1 MKHLTLSAIKAD
13 VGSIGGHTAPSS
25 AMLEVAE
32 KTLAAAKKKQTLAD
46 YRVWYTGDDIA
57 LFMTH
62 IHGAAA
68 NDVHKI
74 AWDALKAATA
84 VAKNENNYG
93 AGQDILKDAFTGNV
107 HGAGPGVAEVEIGAV
122 RPGESFIVFT
132 CDKTEPGAFN
142 LPLYLAF
149 ADPMNTGG
157 LLLKKEISEGFIFR
171 IMDVAHA
178 KAERTIELAAPDELY
193 EIAALLRDNHRFVVH
208 SIRSRLD
215 AKETAVVAST
225 SRLHNIA
232 GKYTGKDDPVAIVRV
247 QGIFPAPE
255 EVTQAFT
262 RVHYVGGNTRGSHHM
277 PLMPVA
283 VNTPATTPFCIPMV
297 SALSFSVN
305 KEGVLSGPIDYFAN
319 PVWCHAQRKA
329 YEKAQEIR
337 SQGFSGPAMLAYTEL
352 EYGGIREIMEEL
364 DKRFKTN

>member
-1 MKHLTLSAIKAD
+1 MKKLTLSAIKAD

-25 AMLEVAE
+25 KMLKAVEEV
-32 KTLAAAKKKQTLAD
+32 LAAAKKEKVLAD

-62 IHGAAA
+62 FKGAGAA
-68 NDVHKI
+68 DVHVI
-74 AWDALKAATA
+74 AWDALTAATA
-84 VAKNENNYG
+84 VAKDENNYG
-93 AGQDILKDAFTGNV
+93 AGQDLLKDAFTGNV
-107 HGAGPGVAEVEIGAV
+107 HGMGPGVAEVELGAV
-122 RPGESFIVFT
+122 RPGEAFMVLT

-157 LLLKKEISEGFIFR
+157 LLLKKEISEGFVFR
-171 IMDVAHA
+171 VMDVNYL
-178 KAERTIELAAPDELY
+178 KGERTIELKAPDELY
-193 EIAALLRDNHRFVVH
+193 ELAALLRDNHRFVIH
-208 SIRSRLD
+208 SIYSR
-215 AKETAVVAST
+215 AKEGEVAAVAST

-247 QGIFPAPE
+247 QGIFVAPE
-255 EVTQAFT
+255 ELTQAFT
-262 RVHYVGGNTRGSHHM
+262 KVHYVGGNTRGSHHL

-283 VNTPATTPFCIPMV
+283 MNTPATTPFCIPMV

-305 KEGVLSGPIDYFAN
+305 EKGVLSGPIDYFAN
-319 PVWCHAQRKA
+319 PVWQFAQGRA
-329 YEKAQEIR
+329 YEKAQEMR
-337 SQGFSGPAMLAYTEL
+337 SQGFSGPAMLNYSEL

-364 DKRFKTN
+364 DKKFKVK